1 MTRCANINIQ
11 REGNTHEEDRKEQ
24 VALRVTAGL
33 AWVTSFLD
41 AVNCCDDHR
50 KYHWQYDNSQGPPT
64 SEADEAETL
73 AAAKGSEEQAP
84 HVHNR
89 PYCVDYSSKR
99 RRVLER
105 QHVT

>member
-33 AWVTSFLD
+33 AWVASFLD
-41 AVNCCDDHR
+41 AVDCCDDHQ
-50 KYHWQYDNSQGPPT
+50 KYHWQHDDSQHPPA
-64 SEADEAETL
+64 SEANEAETL
-73 AAAKGSEEQAP
+73 AATKDSEEQTP
-84 HVHNR
+84 HVHNW
-89 PYCVDYSSKR
+89 PNCIDDCVESR
-99 RRVLER
+99 RILER